1 MPRHALPSHLK
12 NLKTYDVVL
21 TQTSEDDLY
30 DHFVSKSQNYEPL
43 VQSFR
48 TDLSA
53 ALEDI
58 RDVNPYLNH
67 NWRKGAP
74 DRVYPTGCEW
84 MNVDIESERY
94 LDKFWF
100 LSRLQQDFL
109 ICNKEFKWSS
119 NVNKEE
125 FCNEFEFMMY
135 RCIEQIKSDQQELV
149 MYDTIHFNEAKKKW
163 MEKDT
168 EWIENDKKRK
178 DHRYHKPKQFYIDL
192 FKQDPDAI
200 QFYKG
205 IIPDN
210 EETCEFCM
218 HEKTLREERE
228 REERE
233 REEREREEL
242 EEREE
247 NEEREELER
256 KKNKETKNEIKNEIK
271 VIEQK
276 QRTIM
281 HCEDCNYTTDSL
293 SFFNLHCSGK
303 EHNLTIKQKR
313 LYCKVCDIQC
323 RTNIEYSHHITTRK
337 HKIKS
342 GEIQDNPNYCKV
354 CDYTAT
360 TTSNL
365 STHFKSKKHRANI
378 EKLV

>member
-1 MPRHALPSHLK
+1 MPRHTLPSHLK
-12 NLKTYDVVL
+12 NLKTYDVAL

-30 DHFVSKSQNYEPL
+30 DHFVSKCQNYESL

-135 RCIEQIKSDQQELV
+135 RYIEQIKSDQQELV

-163 MEKDT
+163 MEKDA

-228 REERE
+228 RK
-233 REEREREEL
+233 
-242 EEREE
+242 E
-247 NEEREELER
+247 NEEQEINEEI
-256 KKNKETKNEIKNEIK
+256 NDN
-271 VIEQK
+271 EQK

-293 SFFNLHCSGK
+293 YCFNLHCSGK
-303 EHNLTIKQKR
+303 EHNITIKQKR
-313 LYCKVCDIQC
+313 LYCKVCNILC
-323 RTNIEYSHHITTRK
+323 RTNIEYANHIITHK